1 MEPAVPNIVVKGVV
15 AQSTFDFIK
24 QQYGADVWN
33 QCIARLSDA
42 DRIAVTAGGNVP
54 LRAMGAFN
62 EAFVAVACGGS
73 RAMAQT
79 EFRKMG
85 AASAEKLLVG
95 NGIFSIFARLV
106 SPKQVFTRAASVIT
120 SAYPGVD
127 VEVQLDSDE
136 AGGIITMRG
145 MSGYPYGSQR
155 VVGWLLRGIEI
166 VGGKNAKVTEQ
177 SWDAGMT
184 DSDTYTISMHWEV

>member
-1 MEPAVPNIVVKGVV
+1 MSDIVVKGVV
-15 AQSTFDFIK
+15 AQSTLDFV
-24 QQYGADVWN
+24 QQQHGQDVWE
-33 QCIARLSDA
+33 QCISRLSDA
-42 DRIAVTAGGNVP
+42 DRISVTAGGNVP
-54 LRAMGAFN
+54 LHSMGHFN

-73 RAMAQT
+73 RTMAQT

-85 AASAEKLLVG
+85 AVSAEKLLVG
-95 NGIFSIFARLV
+95 NGIFSIFARLA
-106 SPKQVFTRAASVIT
+106 SPKQVFKRAASVIT

-127 VEVQLDSDE
+127 VAVQLDADE
-136 AGGIITMRG
+136 SGGIITMRG

-184 DSDTYTISMHWEV
+184 DSDTYTISMHWDA